1 MISEKLIIFLTSW
14 ILENTEFDKKL
25 DPPKFF
31 SLTQNEM
38 SDKACYS
45 SNNCKVKAYY
55 IKNDGIYFIDELVPE
70 SKMCDQSIILH
81 EMIHHYQKN
90 SKRSFD
96 LDQRTLWTLQE
107 RQAIYY
113 QNLFLI
119 SQKRKNDN
127 KGPENVLQCEGGSY
141 LDLQY
146 QYKKS
151 TQ

>member
-1 MISEKLIIFLTSW
+1 
-14 ILENTEFDKKL
+14 
-25 DPPKFF
+25 
-31 SLTQNEM
+31 M
-38 SDKACYS
+38 SQKACFS
-45 SNNCKVKAYY
+45 SDNCKVKAYY
-55 IKNDGIYFIDELVPE
+55 VKSDGIYFINDMEPE
-70 SKMCDQSIILH
+70 ENICDQSIILH
-81 EMIHHYQKN
+81 EMVHHYQKN

-96 LDQRTLWTLQE
+96 LDERTLWTLQE

-127 KGPENVLQCEGGSY
+127 KGPENVIQCEGGSY

-146 QYKKS
+146 EYQSS

>member
-1 MISEKLIIFLTSW
+1 MISEKLLIFITSW
-14 ILENTEFDKKL
+14 ILENSEFEKKI
-25 DPPKFF
+25 DPPSFF
-31 SLTQNEM
+31 SLSKEEM

-45 SNNCKVKAYY
+45 SDNCKVKAYY
-55 IKNDGIYFIDELVPE
+55 VKESGIFFIDDLEPE
-70 SKMCDQSIILH
+70 ENICDQSIILH

-90 SKRSFD
+90 SSRSFD
-96 LDQRTLWTLQE
+96 LDQRTIWTLQE

-119 SQKRKNDN
+119 SQKRKNGG

-146 QYKKS
+146 KYNKS
-151 TQ
+151 N

>member
-1 MISEKLIIFLTSW
+1 MKCLTRLI
-14 ILENTEFDKKL
+14 
-25 DPPKFF
+25 
-31 SLTQNEM
+31 
-38 SDKACYS
+38 YS
-45 SNNCKVKAYY
+45 SDNCKVKAYY
-55 IKNDGIYFIDELVPE
+55 IKNDGIYYINDLIPE

-119 SQKRKNDN
+119 SQKEKITI
-127 KGPENVLQCEGGSY
+127 K
-141 LDLQY
+141 DLKTFY
-146 QYKKS
+146 NERWLLS
-151 TQ
+151 